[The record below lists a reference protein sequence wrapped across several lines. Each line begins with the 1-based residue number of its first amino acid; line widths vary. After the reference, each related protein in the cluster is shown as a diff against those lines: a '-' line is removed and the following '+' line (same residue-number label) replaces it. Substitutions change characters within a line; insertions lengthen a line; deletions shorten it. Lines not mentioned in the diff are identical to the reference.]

1 VSISPQSNRARLV
14 GHKKPRIEYRVVDE
28 YQSEFVFEPHSSI
41 QPLRLGQLVN
51 FLDNIEQ
58 SGFDLDIDAAWL
70 RYGWIL
76 LWNEGNRACS
86 DRADSVPYRDF
97 TSISSEFC
105 PCFGHDVFNLT
116 IGHRG
121 QARQNVAQI
130 SVGPRHRGAGKLSRA
145 GH

>member
-1 VSISPQSNRARLV
+1 MSISPQSNRARLV

-70 RYGWIL
+70 RHGWIL

-86 DRADSVPYRDF
+86 DKADSVPYRDF

-105 PCFGHDVFNLT
+105 PDLT
-116 IGHRG
+116 RHYQRLI
-121 QARQNVAQI
+121 ARW
-130 SVGPRHRGAGKLSRA
+130 VGAYALSERDDEEME
-145 GH
+145 